1 MASKTLASLVVK
13 IGADVTGVTAGLNT
27 LDKRLRTTKKKFPS
41 VTDST
46 LSLQSGLRLLAGA
59 AGIGYVAK
67 KIFDLGSGLEETASK
82 FRTVFGSSAQDAQK
96 FLDDFANTAG
106 LSNVA
111 GQEVMAT
118 TAAIVQGMGFGQ
130 KASAAFSQDIV
141 KLAGDLTS
149 FNDVPIEETSRAIQ
163 SALTGERE
171 SLKRLGIVIL
181 DADVKKKA
189 LAMTGKT
196 LAASL
201 TQEEKATATLA
212 LITERAGV
220 AVGDLARTMDSPA
233 NKARRIIAEF
243 MDLRDAIA
251 HGLLPAFGA
260 VLESLE
266 GTAGGF
272 KGMTDS
278 IEGSGAQIA
287 AWAKFA
293 IEAFKM
299 VAKAI
304 AAPFR
309 IAFNLGQVL
318 GDLAR
323 IVGNVLV
330 GDFAAANQ
338 AARDLA
344 TDFTDMGGVVTGL
357 VGSFDNMRIASGEA
371 WRAQKTGADAATA
384 AIDRQTAS
392 VVALTGAQ
400 ARMLSGAG
408 MSGPGALA
416 GFGAQTLDPEQLNRH
431 TARRSLREARA
442 GGITMPNV
450 SALVPSRPGGGALD
464 GEQGGIGGMISGVG
478 ATLKQGFSSIFSSF
492 GPQGLALAAVFDIL
506 KGAMEPLQP
515 VIEMLREPLRIVGTL
530 IGQTLAPVLEL
541 FVPIV
546 IGLAKA
552 FTFGQQAM
560 GYLVQALGW
569 FIDHLVPDFISK
581 VGQGMEQWGKD
592 MVANS
597 KAARKAMDA
606 ANDATDSFS
615 DALKEATTNIPTSLP
630 LAYLRQQIGAGGVPG
645 NGNNGDNGNNGGN
658 GRGGKGGKGGDD
670 DTTVNYNIIIN
681 TQATDGARLLDE
693 VDAELRRR
701 KGSGQSV
708 GMDRYYTLRP
718 A

>member
-27 LDKRLRTTKKKFPS
+27 LDKRLRSTKKKFSS

-59 AGIGYVAK
+59 AGIGFVAK
-67 KIFDLGSGLEETASK
+67 KIFDLGSGLEATASK

-181 DADVKKKA
+181 DVDVKKKA
-189 LAMTGKT
+189 LAMTGKSV
-196 LAASL
+196 AASL

-243 MDLRDAIA
+243 LDLRDAIA
-251 HGLLPAFGA
+251 HGLLPAFSA
-260 VLESLE
+260 ILESLE

-272 KGMTDS
+272 KEMTDS
-278 IEGSGAQIA
+278 IEGSGPQIE

-293 IEAFKM
+293 IEAFKF
-299 VAKAI
+299 VAKAM
-304 AAPFR
+304 AAPIQ
-309 IAFNLGQVL
+309 IAFNLGQAI
-318 GDLAR
+318 GNLAR
-323 IVGNVLV
+323 ITFF
-330 GDFAAANQ
+330 FAAKNFAMVGIATAE
-338 AARDLA
+338 AALQ
-344 TDFTDMGGVVTGL
+344 FKDMWTVVDGL
-357 VGSFDNMRIASGEA
+357 IVSFNGMEVASFEA
-371 WRAQKTGADAATA
+371 WKAQSIVAETADAAA
-384 AIDRQTAS
+384 AAMDREAAAAARLAS
-392 VVALTGAQ
+392 ALGI
-400 ARMLSGAG
+400 
-408 MSGPGALA
+408 P
-416 GFGAQTLDPEQLNRH
+416 NV
-431 TARRSLREARA
+431 ARRGFPTRL
-442 GGITMPNV
+442 GGGVTSPNITVPNV

-464 GEQGGIGGMISGVG
+464 NELVGGGGGIGGALG
-478 ATLKQGFSSIFSSF
+478 QGFSQIWSQM
-492 GPQGLALAAVFDIL
+492 GPPALALAAVFDIL

-530 IGQTLAPVLEL
+530 IGQSLAPVLEL
-541 FVPIV
+541 LVPVVKKAAIAFSFVTQA
-546 IGLAKA
+546 IGY
-552 FTFGQQAM
+552 T
-560 GYLVQALGW
+560 VQALGW

-597 KAARKAMDA
+597 IAARRAIGA
-606 ANDATDSFS
+606 TNDFTE
-615 DALKEATTNIPTSLP
+615 ALTAATTNIPRSLP

-645 NGNNGDNGNNGGN
+645 NGGNNGNNGGTGG
-658 GRGGKGGKGGDD
+658 GRGGGKKGDD
-670 DTTVNYNIIIN
+670 GRNNERVNFFAAGAIVVHS
-681 TQATDGARLLDE
+681 QATDGARLLDE